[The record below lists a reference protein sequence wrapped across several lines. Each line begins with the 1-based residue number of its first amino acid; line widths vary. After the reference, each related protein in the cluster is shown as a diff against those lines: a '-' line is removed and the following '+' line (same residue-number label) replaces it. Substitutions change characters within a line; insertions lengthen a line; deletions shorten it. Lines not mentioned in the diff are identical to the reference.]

1 MFEPPPG
8 YEDMLADAEESIY
21 SSAWV
26 NLDVPQIGTVKAR
39 RPLPDGAAL
48 LAMAAN
54 PKIGHA
60 KQVEYLMRFVNHHVS
75 AEDVERVYFAMMM
88 DEMPAD
94 AVERLSRAVAT
105 WGTSRPY
112 TAVVSLA
119 VMTAYHWRTIR
130 QKLLM
135 AGIQDAMNLSSMH
148 ALLDVAESM
157 AVESAS
163 NDDDPRGAV
172 NGLYRRLYSVTP
184 DLVPLNGED
193 YRPVPPGFDPDEV
206 EDSFD
211 AFARAAR

>member
-1 MFEPPPG
+1 MFAPPPG

-26 NLDVPQIGTVKAR
+26 SLDVPRIGTVKAR
-39 RPLPDGAAL
+39 RPMPAAAAR

-54 PKIGHA
+54 PKEGHA
-60 KQVEYLMRFVNHHVS
+60 RQTEHLMKFVADHVTI
-75 AEDVERVYFAMMM
+75 EDIERVYFAMMM
-88 DEMPAD
+88 DDAPAD
-94 AVERLSRAVAT
+94 SIERLARAVAT
-105 WGTSRPY
+105 WGTARPY
-112 TAVVSLA
+112 AAVVSLA

-148 ALLDVAESM
+148 ALLDVAETM

-163 NDDDPRGAV
+163 NDDDPRNAV
-172 NGLYRRLYSVTP
+172 SGLYRRLYATTP
-184 DLVPLNGED
+184 DLAAVNGED
-193 YRPVPPGFDPDEV
+193 YRPVPPGFDPDDV
-206 EDSFD
+206 EDAFD